1 MRNGEKKMKR
11 EDIVDKNKMKREVE
25 EDTYQTPEPS
35 MWSSMTSALSRDLGE
50 FVSEVKKDLFD
61 SRSNCD
67 ACRDLMEENIML
79 KKKIETLQAE
89 IERLKQTSSAASVA
103 SSGSWVKPTIEP
115 VEEKDEPV
123 KEKEDQRNEEAVSYT
138 HLTLP
143 TTMLV

>member
-1 MRNGEKKMKR
+1 MKR
-11 EDIVDKNKMKREVE
+11 EDIVENKMKRDEIVE
-25 EDTYQTPEPS
+25 EDKYQTPEPS

-67 ACRDLMEENIML
+67 ACRDLMEENQML

-89 IERLKQTSSAASVA
+89 IARLKQTSSAASVA

-123 KEKEDQRNEEAVSYT
+123 KEKDDQRNEEGW
-138 HLTLP
+138 HEWE
-143 TTMLV
+143 

>member
-1 MRNGEKKMKR
+1 MKR
-11 EDIVDKNKMKREVE
+11 ETDIVENKMKRDEIIE
-25 EDTYQTPEPS
+25 EDKYQTPEPS

-67 ACRDLMEENIML
+67 ACRDLMEENQML

-89 IERLKQTSSAASVA
+89 IERLKQTSSSAASVA

-123 KEKEDQRNEEAVSYT
+123 KEKDDQRNEEDW
-138 HLTLP
+138 HEWE
-143 TTMLV
+143 

>member
-1 MRNGEKKMKR
+1 MKR
-11 EDIVDKNKMKREVE
+11 EDIVENKMKREVE
-25 EDTYQTPEPS
+25 EDTYQTPEASS

-67 ACRDLMEENIML
+67 ACRDLMEENQML

-115 VEEKDEPV
+115 VEEKNLLIESKQSESAEIDDPW
-123 KEKEDQRNEEAVSYT
+123 
-138 HLTLP
+138 
-143 TTMLV
+143 